1 MIAQAAV
8 TGAEALISENAG
20 ISALSVA
27 VLVALARAK
36 DWKRRLINAE
46 MNSGNGGWHD

>member
-1 MIAQAAV
+1 MIAQPAV

-27 VLVALARAK
+27 VLIALAGAT
-36 DWKRRLINAE
+36 DWKRRIIKSDT
-46 MNSGNGGWHD
+46 NSGNGG